1 MKNVINLFIYKTYDY
16 NNKISLTY
24 EKVYYIINIKE
35 REKYVNK
42 RVWKY
47 DKTTH
52 THTHTHNC
60 YKQVA
65 VDFYAIFVRNVNK
78 KYIEN
83 LVKESEFL

>member
-42 RVWKY
+42 RV
-47 DKTTH
+47 
-52 THTHTHNC
+52 
-60 YKQVA
+60 
-65 VDFYAIFVRNVNK
+65 
-78 KYIEN
+78 
-83 LVKESEFL
+83 